1 MIDDSDGSP
10 GPGTTR
16 RTGPPPWAWALIG
29 LAAGALLFG
38 GAWWVYEAGRSSG
51 RQDSIASQETTT
63 TEVAELV
70 TATVEPTTTPPST
83 DPAPPPGASP
93 KPKDPGTPGSDPG
106 TAQNSLIIVKP
117 NLSKLQL
124 AIPDNP
130 HPNSTL
136 DYVLL
141 GSYSKTGPWLSTAFG
156 MGAPGTVYMSIVVT
170 KASGGPITLKWI
182 RTSPPQ
188 STTVLWSTP
197 TSAVGQ
203 VGASAEVAAPS
214 GSYMIQVE
222 APVGAEYKM
231 ELWVH
236 Q

>member
-51 RQDSIASQETTT
+51 EQDRARSTEATLTPDAVVTT
-63 TEVAELV
+63 V
-70 TATVEPTTTPPST
+70 TSTVVTVTVPADPPAT
-83 DPAPPPGASP
+83 DPPHTDPPPADP
-93 KPKDPGTPGSDPG
+93 PPANPPLQFEKPKIFPLVP
-106 TAQNSLIIVKP
+106 
-117 NLSKLQL
+117 
-124 AIPDNP
+124 IPDNP

-170 KASGGPITLKWI
+170 KTSGGPITLKWI

-203 VGASAEVAAPS
+203 VGASAEVAVAG

-222 APVGAEYKM
+222 APVDAAYKM